1 MNPIVKFGAWL
12 TYIFLHLVIP
22 LYSCLRWRLL
32 PLTIQ
37 YLQYFLFYG
46 LDGITLRGVK
56 QTSRELGKVP
66 EHIAFVFDERNPTIV
81 SSTGLK
87 RISSLICWAIAA
99 GIPHISLFDSKGMLK
114 GRARELLAEVEDSAF
129 LEGGVMRV
137 KGELD
142 EQPEEVEGK
151 GKQCRGEAVSA
162 RAGVDLFRLR
172 VKHCRHHR
180 FHLKKSTEGHTF
192 SVKLL
197 SADDGRKDIITAV
210 QEMCRKGVKPSDF
223 TVDSFQKAIVGFG
236 GLPDPNLMLKFDG
249 TAVMPLFP
257 PWQISLTEILEV
269 GTLQDATWPN
279 FLNCLRW
286 YSRSV
291 QRFGK

>member
-1 MNPIVKFGAWL
+1 MRASASQCASAAELVFLFFVDLSLVGHVTWWSATNKQKTTDSSSSGWLRLYARKMNPIVKFGAWL

-99 GIPHISLFDSKGMLK
+99 GIPHISLFDSKG
-114 GRARELLAEVEDSAF
+114 
-129 LEGGVMRV
+129 
-137 KGELD
+137 
-142 EQPEEVEGK
+142 
-151 GKQCRGEAVSA
+151 
-162 RAGVDLFRLR
+162 
-172 VKHCRHHR
+172 
-180 FHLKKSTEGHTF
+180 T
-192 SVKLL
+192 
-197 SADDGRKDIITAV
+197 
-210 QEMCRKGVKPSDF
+210 
-223 TVDSFQKAIVGFG
+223 
-236 GLPDPNLMLKFDG
+236 N
-249 TAVMPLFP
+249 
-257 PWQISLTEILEV
+257 IS
-269 GTLQDATWPN
+269 PH
-279 FLNCLRW
+279 
-286 YSRSV
+286 
-291 QRFGK
+291 

>member
-12 TYIFLHLVIP
+12 TYIFLHLAIP

-99 GIPHISLFDSKGMLK
+99 GIPHISLFDSKG
-114 GRARELLAEVEDSAF
+114 
-129 LEGGVMRV
+129 
-137 KGELD
+137 
-142 EQPEEVEGK
+142 
-151 GKQCRGEAVSA
+151 
-162 RAGVDLFRLR
+162 
-172 VKHCRHHR
+172 
-180 FHLKKSTEGHTF
+180 T
-192 SVKLL
+192 
-197 SADDGRKDIITAV
+197 
-210 QEMCRKGVKPSDF
+210 
-223 TVDSFQKAIVGFG
+223 
-236 GLPDPNLMLKFDG
+236 N
-249 TAVMPLFP
+249 
-257 PWQISLTEILEV
+257 ISP
-269 GTLQDATWPN
+269 Q
-279 FLNCLRW
+279 
-286 YSRSV
+286 
-291 QRFGK
+291 